1 MNHAKKITLKD
12 IRACLTPRPLDAHK
26 GLFGHVM
33 VVGSDYGMPGAA
45 RLAAEGALRVGAGL
59 VTVITQ
65 KEHISS
71 IMNGRPELLCYGVE
85 AITPL
90 LDILTN
96 KASVIVLGPGL
107 GQSGWS
113 KRLFDK
119 LIAIPQPIVL
129 DADGLNWLARSQSS
143 VPRTNW
149 ILTPH
154 PGEAARL
161 LNTTVQEIQKNREQS
176 AQQLQKQYNGVIV
189 LKGAHSIVTHSQ
201 KPTIK
206 ICESGN
212 PGMASPGM
220 GDLLSGMIAGLVAQ
234 GIKLEQAAEA
244 GVMLHAE
251 AADRVASRQGQ
262 RGLLASDLFCE
273 LPLVINELCS
283 FN

>member
-1 MNHAKKITLKD
+1 MTNAKKITLKD
-12 IRACLTPRPLDAHK
+12 IGAWLTPRPLDAHK

-33 VVGSDYGMPGAA
+33 IVGSDYGMPGAA

-59 VTVITQ
+59 VSVITK

-71 IMNGRPELLCYGVE
+71 IMSGRPELLCYGVE
-85 AITPL
+85 GITPL
-90 LDILTN
+90 LDTLIH

-107 GQSGWS
+107 GQSVWS

-119 LIAIPQPIVL
+119 LIASPQPIVV
-129 DADGLNWLARSQSS
+129 DADGLNWLARTQSS

-149 ILTPH
+149 VLTPH

-161 LNTTVQEIQKNREQS
+161 LNTTTQEIQKNREQS

-201 KPTIK
+201 KSSIK

-234 GIKLEQAAEA
+234 GLKLEQAAEA
-244 GVMLHAE
+244 GVLLHAE

-262 RGLLASDLFCE
+262 RGLLASDLFSE
-273 LPLVINELCS
+273 LPLVINELGS